1 MAKRQLTDLIQDE
14 AKKIP
19 TPAQDSVIDVT
30 ATAVKPSEQKEDKEA
45 KISDIKAKTETEN
58 TENIEEEE
66 KNNSKRTHPTKADLE
81 VTVNDLNE
89 LLTEARDRQTNL
101 QQEIDNL
108 QSTLSEQQ
116 AKSNALAKELQE
128 AKTAAIH
135 LADANSQLN
144 AEINTLK
151 QEKAEFEQEKA
162 QIALVQQTKQKPAQ
176 ETYKPVLHH
185 KKSYHAFDRR
195 PIEPLPTRE
204 SEEQKENSSPMWLLD

>member
-1 MAKRQLTDLIQDE
+1 MAKRQLTELIQDE

-30 ATAVKPSEQKEDKEA
+30 ATAVKASEQKEDKEA
-45 KISDIKAKTETEN
+45 KISDIQAKTETEN
-58 TENIEEEE
+58 IEEE
-66 KNNSKRTHPTKADLE
+66 KNSKRTHPTKAELE
-81 VTVNDLNE
+81 VTVKELNE
-89 LLTEARDRQTNL
+89 LLTEASDRQINL
-101 QQEIDNL
+101 QQEIDKL

-116 AKSNALAKELQE
+116 AKANGLAKELQE

-144 AEINTLK
+144 AEINALK
-151 QEKAEFEQEKA
+151 QEKAQFEQEKA
-162 QIALVQQTKQKPAQ
+162 QIALVQQTKQKPAP